1 MPHFT
6 LEYTDNLK
14 EDVNVSDLL
23 LKINQA
29 LLKHDHQVP
38 IGGLRSRAIALS
50 DYVVADGTGDDA
62 FIHGTLKLGTGRTD
76 DEKKIL
82 CDEIY
87 NVVTTELAPLFNE
100 RYLAFS
106 LELYEFT
113 FPTYKKNNIHD
124 RYKQKG

>member
-6 LEYTDNLK
+6 LEYTNNLK
-14 EDVNVSDLL
+14 EEIDVSSLL

-29 LLKHDHQVP
+29 LLKHDHIVP
-38 IGGLRSRAIALS
+38 IGGLRSRAIELS
-50 DYVVADGTGDDA
+50 HYVVADGEENDA

-76 DEKKIL
+76 DEKKLL

-87 NVVTTELAPLFNE
+87 NVVTKELGHLFDE

-113 FPTYKKNNIHD
+113 FPTYKKNNIHE
-124 RYKQKG
+124 RYKKKG